1 MRHVTARAGTPP
13 ADAESFKELMC
24 AFPSGVS
31 VVTTRDR
38 DERPR
43 GLTCSALCSV
53 SVAPPTLLVCIA
65 NHSGTLAAML
75 DRGVFAINFLHGSG
89 RGAAR
94 LFSTAGPER
103 FDQIAWRPSR
113 SWGLP
118 HLHEDAHAMAECR
131 VGRTFVTGDHTVVLG
146 HVTTIDRR
154 PGPPLLYGLR
164 RYARWPL
171 GDARRAGR
179 DDAAGDP
186 LTVQEADH
194 G

>member
-1 MRHVTARAGTPP
+1 MRSATARAGDAST
-13 ADAESFKELMC
+13 DAESFKDLMC

-31 VVTTRDR
+31 VVTTRDQ
-38 DERPR
+38 DETPR

-53 SVAPPTLLVCIA
+53 SVEPPTLLVCVA

-75 DRGVFAINFLHGSG
+75 SQGVFAINFLHGGG

-94 LFSTAGPER
+94 LFSTAGPDR
-103 FDQIAWRPSR
+103 FSRIAWRPSR
-113 SWGLP
+113 TWNLP
-118 HLHEDAHAMAECR
+118 HLHEDAHALAECR

-146 HVTTIDRR
+146 HVAAIERR
-154 PGPPLLYGLR
+154 PAPPLLYGLR

-171 GDARRAGR
+171 GEARRAGR
-179 DDAAGDP
+179 ENAAEDLP
-186 LTVQEADH
+186 AVQEADH

>member
-1 MRHVTARAGTPP
+1 MRHVTARAGNAST
-13 ADAESFKELMC
+13 DAASFKELMC

-31 VVTTRDR
+31 IVTTRDEN
-38 DERPR
+38 DAPR

-94 LFSTAGPER
+94 LFSSADSDR
-103 FDQIAWRPSR
+103 FSRVAWRPSR
-113 SWGLP
+113 TWNLP
-118 HLHEDAHAMAECR
+118 HLHEDAHALAECR
-131 VGRTFVTGDHTVVLG
+131 VGRTLVTGDHTVVLG
-146 HVTTIDRR
+146 HVVTIDRR

-171 GDARRAGR
+171 GEARRNGR
-179 DDAAGDP
+179 ENAAGDP
-186 LTVQEADH
+186 PTVQEADH